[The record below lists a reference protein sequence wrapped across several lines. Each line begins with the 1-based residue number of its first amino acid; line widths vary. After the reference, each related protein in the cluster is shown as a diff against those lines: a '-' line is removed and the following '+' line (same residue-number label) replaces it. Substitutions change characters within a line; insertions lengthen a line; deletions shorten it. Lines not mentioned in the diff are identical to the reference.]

1 MTGNNNHPIQ
11 IVSWNN
17 TLEKQVLELLYKYEE
32 TSLLLL
38 SNLKTYGSK
47 LTSDTYS
54 GNFKILVKD
63 KKVIAV
69 FVLTKEGG
77 LLAQTDRK
85 HDYSELIVNECLKE
99 SIIFKGVVAAW
110 EVAKQIFEFTK
121 SKFPNLKE
129 TFCEKEI
136 LYSLDLDLFDQ
147 KNLIQY
153 EARLLKEKDFEVWN
167 NLHTSFLNEAG
178 LTSNEDIIARR
189 NRFNKQASQG
199 CWMGS
204 YINNELIAIAA
215 IGAHVNNTGQIGSVY
230 TIPNMRNKGVSKS
243 LMSQLL
249 LHGKTNKNIHKA
261 VLFSRP
267 HNSAAI
273 KVYESLGFKRIGS
286 FGLFFWQYEK

>member
-1 MTGNNNHPIQ
+1 MTRDI
-11 IVSWNN
+11 
-17 TLEKQVLELLYKYEE
+17 
-32 TSLLLL
+32 
-38 SNLKTYGSK
+38 
-47 LTSDTYS
+47 
-54 GNFKILVKD
+54 
-63 KKVIAV
+63 
-69 FVLTKEGG
+69 
-77 LLAQTDRK
+77 
-85 HDYSELIVNECLKE
+85 
-99 SIIFKGVVAAW
+99 AAW